1 MVKYIHN
8 HFQTIFTGGT
18 AMAFNKIKLNIA
30 GTSYVI
36 NSADSEEH
44 VLQLANTLD
53 EDMRRILEKSPSA
66 SVTAA
71 AVICALTYLDK
82 LDRSDSSADNMRKQ
96 VRQYLE
102 DANSAR
108 MEAEKVKMELEK
120 LKVDIQYLKN
130 QRGNND

>member
-1 MVKYIHN
+1 
-8 HFQTIFTGGT
+8 
-18 AMAFNKIKLNIA
+18 MAFNKIKLNIA

-44 VLQLANTLD
+44 VLELANTLD
-53 EDMRRILEKSPSA
+53 KDMMQILEKSPSA

-71 AVICALTYLDK
+71 AVICALTYLDR
-82 LDRSDSSADNMRKQ
+82 LDKSDSSADNMRKQ

-108 MEAEKVKMELEK
+108 MEAEKVKLELEK
-120 LKVDIQYLKN
+120 LKIDIQYLKN

>member
-1 MVKYIHN
+1 
-8 HFQTIFTGGT
+8 
-18 AMAFNKIKLNIA
+18 MAFNKIKLNVA

-36 NSADSEEH
+36 NSQDSEEH
-44 VLQLANTLD
+44 VLSLANTLD

-66 SVTAA
+66 SITAA

-82 LDRSDSSADNMRKQ
+82 LDKSDSSADNMRRQ

-102 DANSAR
+102 DANNAR
-108 MEAEKVKMELEK
+108 KEAEKVKLELER
-120 LKVDIQYLKN
+120 LKIDIQYLKN

>member
-1 MVKYIHN
+1 MPL
-8 HFQTIFTGGT
+8 
-18 AMAFNKIKLNIA
+18 NKIKLTIA

-36 NSADSEEH
+36 NSMDSEQH
-44 VLQLANTLD
+44 VLQLADTLD
-53 EDMRRILEKSPSA
+53 KDIAGVMEKSPSA

-82 LDRSDSSADNMRKQ
+82 LEKTNSGADNMRMQ
-96 VRQYLE
+96 VKQYLE
-102 DANSAR
+102 DANQAR
-108 MEAEKVKMELEK
+108 YEAEKVKMELEK